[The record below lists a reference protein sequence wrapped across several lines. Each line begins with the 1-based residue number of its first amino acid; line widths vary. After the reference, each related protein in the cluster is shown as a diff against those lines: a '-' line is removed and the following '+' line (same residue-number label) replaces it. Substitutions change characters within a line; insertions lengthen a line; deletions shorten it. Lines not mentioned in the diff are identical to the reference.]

1 MIKIKFNEI
10 EKPINVSFSMQNNII
25 TLTGNVPKNTSG
37 FIAYTLNDIVLGDYS
52 EYTTIY
58 RVLPDAVQFSNDGSV
73 WVPPKKNVLIV
84 ASWDDGNDVKGIR
97 PAEVA
102 IDILLNGEKDKSIKL
117 NSSMGWQY
125 ELTNVLE
132 SDEYTIN
139 VEDVTDYS
147 YLINGTSVVY
157 KTEYPQPEVL
167 TVDDVAI
174 AVAELTDVVVQ
185 NSTDIVDTQTAL
197 AEVYEMITQ

>member
-10 EKPINVSFSMQNNII
+10 EKPINVSFSIQNNII

-37 FIAYTLNDIVLGDYS
+37 FIAYTVNDIVLGDYS

-73 WVPPKKNVLIV
+73 WVPPKKNVLIA
-84 ASWDDGNDVKGIR
+84 ASWDDGDDVKGIR

>member
-25 TLTGNVPKNTSG
+25 TLTGNVPQNTSG
-37 FIAYTLNDIVLGDYS
+37 FVAYTVNDIVLGDYS

-73 WVPPKKNVLIV
+73 WVPPKKNVLIA

>member
-10 EKPINVSFSMQNNII
+10 EKPINVSFSMQDNII
-25 TLTGNVPKNTSG
+25 TLTGNVPQNTSG
-37 FIAYTLNDIVLGDYS
+37 FIAYTVNDIVLGDYS
-52 EYTTIY
+52 DFTTIY

-73 WVPPKKNVLIV
+73 WVPPKKNVLIA

-117 NSSMGWQY
+117 NNSMGWQY

>member
-37 FIAYTLNDIVLGDYS
+37 FVAYTINDIVLGDYS
-52 EYTTIY
+52 DFTTIY

-73 WVPPKKNVLIV
+73 WVPPKKNVLIAV
-84 ASWDDGNDVKGIR
+84 GWDDGNDVKGIR
-97 PAEVA
+97 PAEIS

-132 SDEYTIN
+132 SDEDTIN

>member
-37 FIAYTLNDIVLGDYS
+37 FIAYTVNDIVLGDYS

-73 WVPPKKNVLIV
+73 WVPPKKNVLIA

-97 PAEVA
+97 PAEIA

>member
-10 EKPINVSFSMQNNII
+10 EKPINVSFSIQNNII

-37 FIAYTLNDIVLGDYS
+37 FVAYTVNDIVLGDYS

-73 WVPPKKNVLIV
+73 WVPPKKNVLIA

>member
-10 EKPINVSFSMQNNII
+10 EKPINISFSMQNNII
-25 TLTGNVPKNTSG
+25 TLTGNVPQNTSG
-37 FIAYTLNDIVLGDYS
+37 FIAYTVNDIVLGDYS
-52 EYTTIY
+52 DFTTIY

-73 WVPPKKNVLIV
+73 WVPPKKDVLISV
-84 ASWDDGNDVKGIR
+84 GWNDGDNIKGIR
-97 PAEVA
+97 PSEVF
-102 IDILLNGEKDKSIKL
+102 INILRNGENDKSIYL

-147 YLINGTSVVY
+147 YSINGTSVVY
-157 KTEYPQPEVL
+157 TTEYPQPEVL

>member
-1 MIKIKFNEI
+1 MIKIKFNEM

-25 TLTGNVPKNTSG
+25 TLTGNVPQNTSG
-37 FIAYTLNDIVLGDYS
+37 FVAYTVNDIVLGDYS
-52 EYTTIY
+52 DFTTIY

-73 WVPPKKNVLIV
+73 WVPPKKDVLIA
-84 ASWDDGNDVKGIR
+84 ASWDDGDDVKGIR

-102 IDILLNGEKDKSIKL
+102 IDILLNGEKYKSIKL

>member
-10 EKPINVSFSMQNNII
+10 EKPINVSFSMQDNII
-25 TLTGNVPKNTSG
+25 TLTGNVPQNTSG
-37 FIAYTLNDIVLGDYS
+37 FIAYTVNDIVLGDYS

-73 WVPPKKNVLIV
+73 WVPPKKDVLIA
-84 ASWDDGNDVKGIR
+84 ASWDDGDDVKGIR
-97 PAEVA
+97 PAEIV

>member
-25 TLTGNVPKNTSG
+25 TLTGNVPQNTSG
-37 FIAYTLNDIVLGDYS
+37 FIAYTVNDIVLGDYS
-52 EYTTIY
+52 DFTTIY

-73 WVPPKKNVLIV
+73 WVPPKKNVLIA

>member
-10 EKPINVSFSMQNNII
+10 EKPVNVSFSMQNNII

-37 FIAYTLNDIVLGDYS
+37 FIAYTINDIVLGDYS
-52 EYTTIY
+52 DFTTIY

-73 WVPPKKNVLIV
+73 WVPPKKNVLIA

>member
-37 FIAYTLNDIVLGDYS
+37 FIAYTVNDIVLGDYS

-73 WVPPKKNVLIV
+73 WVPPKKNVLIA

>member
-10 EKPINVSFSMQNNII
+10 EKPINVSFSIQNNII
-25 TLTGNVPKNTSG
+25 TLTGNVPQNTSG
-37 FIAYTLNDIVLGDYS
+37 FVAYTINDIVLGDYS
-52 EYTTIY
+52 DFTTIY

-73 WVPPKKNVLIV
+73 WVPPKKNVLIA

>member
-10 EKPINVSFSMQNNII
+10 EKPINVSFSMQDNII

-37 FIAYTLNDIVLGDYS
+37 FIAYTVNDIVLGDYS
-52 EYTTIY
+52 DFTTIY

-73 WVPPKKNVLIV
+73 WVPPKKNVLIA

>member
-10 EKPINVSFSMQNNII
+10 EKPINVSFSIQNNII

-37 FIAYTLNDIVLGDYS
+37 FIAYTVNDIVLGDYS
-52 EYTTIY
+52 DFTTIY

-73 WVPPKKNVLIV
+73 WVPPKKNVLIA

-102 IDILLNGEKDKSIKL
+102 IDILLNGEKYESIKL

>member
-25 TLTGNVPKNTSG
+25 TLTGNVPQNTSG
-37 FIAYTLNDIVLGDYS
+37 FIAYTVNDIVLGDYS

-73 WVPPKKNVLIV
+73 WVPPKKNVLIA
-84 ASWDDGNDVKGIR
+84 ASWDDGDDVKGIR
-97 PAEVA
+97 PAEIA

>member
-25 TLTGNVPKNTSG
+25 TLTGNVPQNTSG
-37 FIAYTLNDIVLGDYS
+37 FVAYTVNDIVLGDYS

-73 WVPPKKNVLIV
+73 WVPPKKDVLIA
-84 ASWDDGNDVKGIR
+84 ASWDDGDDVKGIR

>member
-37 FIAYTLNDIVLGDYS
+37 FIAYTVNDIVLGDYS

-73 WVPPKKNVLIV
+73 WVPPKKNVLIA

-147 YLINGTSVVY
+147 YSINGTSVIY

>member
-10 EKPINVSFSMQNNII
+10 EKPINVSFSIQNNII
-25 TLTGNVPKNTSG
+25 TLTGNVSKNTSG
-37 FIAYTLNDIVLGDYS
+37 FIAYTVNDIVLGDYS
-52 EYTTIY
+52 DFTTIY

-73 WVPPKKNVLIV
+73 WVPPKKNVLIA

-102 IDILLNGEKDKSIKL
+102 INILLNGEKDKSIKL

>member
-25 TLTGNVPKNTSG
+25 TLTGNVPQNTSG
-37 FIAYTLNDIVLGDYS
+37 FIAYTVNDIVLGDYS

-73 WVPPKKNVLIV
+73 WVPPKKDVLITV
-84 ASWDDGNDVKGIR
+84 GWNDGDNIKGIR
-97 PAEVA
+97 PSEVF
-102 IDILLNGEKDKSIKL
+102 INILRNGEKDKSIYL

-147 YLINGTSVVY
+147 YSINGTSVVY
-157 KTEYPQPEVL
+157 TTEYPQPEVL

>member
-10 EKPINVSFSMQNNII
+10 EKPINVSFSIQNNII
-25 TLTGNVPKNTSG
+25 TLTGNVPQNTCG
-37 FIAYTLNDIVLGDYS
+37 FVAYTINDIVLGDYS
-52 EYTTIY
+52 DFTTIY

-73 WVPPKKNVLIV
+73 WVPPKKNVLIA
-84 ASWDDGNDVKGIR
+84 ASWDDGDDVKGIR
-97 PAEVA
+97 PAEIA

>member
-25 TLTGNVPKNTSG
+25 TLTGNVPQNTSG
-37 FIAYTLNDIVLGDYS
+37 FIAYTVNDIVLGDYS

-73 WVPPKKNVLIV
+73 WVPPKKNVLIA

-102 IDILLNGEKDKSIKL
+102 IDILLNGEKYKSIKL

>member
-25 TLTGNVPKNTSG
+25 TLTGNVPKNNSG
-37 FIAYTLNDIVLGDYS
+37 FIAYTVNDIVLGDYS

-73 WVPPKKNVLIV
+73 WVPPKKNVLIA

>member
-25 TLTGNVPKNTSG
+25 TLTGNVPQNTSG
-37 FIAYTLNDIVLGDYS
+37 FVAYTINDIVLGDYS
-52 EYTTIY
+52 DFTTIY

-73 WVPPKKNVLIV
+73 WVPPKKNVLIAV
-84 ASWDDGNDVKGIR
+84 GWDDGNDVKGIR

>member
-1 MIKIKFNEI
+1 MIKIKFNEM

-37 FIAYTLNDIVLGDYS
+37 FVAYTVNDIVLGDYS

-73 WVPPKKNVLIV
+73 WVPPKKDVLISV
-84 ASWDDGNDVKGIR
+84 GWNDGDDVKGIR

-139 VEDVTDYS
+139 VEEVTDYS
-147 YLINGTSVVY
+147 YSINGTSVVY

-174 AVAELTDVVVQ
+174 AVAELTDVVAQ

>member
-25 TLTGNVPKNTSG
+25 TLTGNVPQNTSG
-37 FIAYTLNDIVLGDYS
+37 FVAYTINDIVLGDYS
-52 EYTTIY
+52 DFTTIY

-73 WVPPKKNVLIV
+73 WVPPKKNVLIA

-97 PAEVA
+97 PAEIA

>member
-10 EKPINVSFSMQNNII
+10 EKPINVSFSIQNNII

-73 WVPPKKNVLIV
+73 WVPPKKNVLIA

>member
-25 TLTGNVPKNTSG
+25 TLTGNVPQNTSG
-37 FIAYTLNDIVLGDYS
+37 FVAYTINDIVLGDYS
-52 EYTTIY
+52 DFTTIY

-73 WVPPKKNVLIV
+73 WVPPKKNVLIA
-84 ASWDDGNDVKGIR
+84 ASWDDGNDVKEIR
-97 PAEVA
+97 PAEIA

>member
-10 EKPINVSFSMQNNII
+10 EKPINVSFSMQDNII
-25 TLTGNVPKNTSG
+25 TLTGNVPQNTSG
-37 FIAYTLNDIVLGDYS
+37 FVAYTVNDIVLGDYS
-52 EYTTIY
+52 DFTTIY

-73 WVPPKKNVLIV
+73 WVPPKKNVLIA

>member
-25 TLTGNVPKNTSG
+25 TLTGNVPKDTSG
-37 FIAYTLNDIVLGDYS
+37 FIAYTVNDIVLGDYS

-73 WVPPKKNVLIV
+73 WVPPKKNVLIA

-97 PAEVA
+97 PAEIA

>member
-10 EKPINVSFSMQNNII
+10 EKPINVSFSIQNNII
-25 TLTGNVPKNTSG
+25 TLTGNVPQNTSG
-37 FIAYTLNDIVLGDYS
+37 FIAYTVNDIVLGDYS

-73 WVPPKKNVLIV
+73 WVPPKKNVLIA

>member
-25 TLTGNVPKNTSG
+25 TLTGNVPQNTSG
-37 FIAYTLNDIVLGDYS
+37 FVAYTVNDIVLGDYS
-52 EYTTIY
+52 DFTTIY

-73 WVPPKKNVLIV
+73 WVPPKKNVLIA

-97 PAEVA
+97 PAEIA

-185 NSTDIVDTQTAL
+185 NSTDIADTQTAL

>member
-25 TLTGNVPKNTSG
+25 TLTGNVPQNTSG
-37 FIAYTLNDIVLGDYS
+37 FIAYTVNDIVLGDYS

-73 WVPPKKNVLIV
+73 WVPPRKNVLITV
-84 ASWDDGNDVKGIR
+84 GWDDGDDVKGIR
-97 PAEVA
+97 PAEIA

>member
-10 EKPINVSFSMQNNII
+10 EKPINVSFSIQNNII
-25 TLTGNVPKNTSG
+25 TLTDNVPQNTSG
-37 FIAYTLNDIVLGDYS
+37 FVAYTVNDIVLGDYS

-73 WVPPKKNVLIV
+73 WVPPKKNVLIA

>member
-25 TLTGNVPKNTSG
+25 TLTGNVPQNTSG
-37 FIAYTLNDIVLGDYS
+37 FVAYTINDIVLGDYS

-73 WVPPKKNVLIV
+73 WVPPKKNVLIA

>member
-10 EKPINVSFSMQNNII
+10 EKPINVSFSIQNNII

-37 FIAYTLNDIVLGDYS
+37 FIAYTVNDIVLGDYS

-73 WVPPKKNVLIV
+73 WVPPKKNVLIA

-174 AVAELTDVVVQ
+174 AVTELTDVVVQ

>member
-10 EKPINVSFSMQNNII
+10 EKPINVSFSIQNNII

-37 FIAYTLNDIVLGDYS
+37 FIAYTVNDIVLGDYS
-52 EYTTIY
+52 DFTTIY

-73 WVPPKKNVLIV
+73 WVPPKKNVLIA

-147 YLINGTSVVY
+147 YLINGTSVIY

-185 NSTDIVDTQTAL
+185 NSTDIVDTQTGL

>member
-1 MIKIKFNEI
+1 M
-10 EKPINVSFSMQNNII
+10 
-25 TLTGNVPKNTSG
+25 
-37 FIAYTLNDIVLGDYS
+37 
-52 EYTTIY
+52 
-58 RVLPDAVQFSNDGSV
+58 QFSNDGSV
-73 WVPPKKNVLIV
+73 WVPPKKNVLITV
-84 ASWDDGNDVKGIR
+84 SWNDGDNIKGIR

-102 IDILLNGEKDKSIKL
+102 IDILLNGEKYKSIKL
-117 NSSMGWQY
+117 NSSMEWQY

-139 VEDVTDYS
+139 VEDITDYS

>member
-10 EKPINVSFSMQNNII
+10 EKPINVSFSMQDNII

-37 FIAYTLNDIVLGDYS
+37 FVAYTVNDIVLGDYS
-52 EYTTIY
+52 DFTTIY

-73 WVPPKKNVLIV
+73 WVPPKKDVLITV
-84 ASWDDGNDVKGIR
+84 GWNDGDDVKGIR

-102 IDILLNGEKDKSIKL
+102 IDILLNGEKYKSIKL

-139 VEDVTDYS
+139 VEDITDYS
-147 YLINGTSVVY
+147 YSINGTSVAY
-157 KTEYPQPEVL
+157 TTEYPQPEVL

-174 AVAELTDVVVQ
+174 AVAELTDVVVR

>member
-10 EKPINVSFSMQNNII
+10 EKPINVSFSIQNNII
-25 TLTGNVPKNTSG
+25 TLTGNVPQNTSG
-37 FIAYTLNDIVLGDYS
+37 FIAYTVNDIVLGDYS

-73 WVPPKKNVLIV
+73 WVPPKKNVLIAV
-84 ASWDDGNDVKGIR
+84 GWDDGNDVKGIR